1 MRGAGGDWALD
12 APRHRTLVFVGPS
25 AAVPAAVAVVMLAE
39 GCIARSPSRTVIL
52 AGSDLPV
59 TGKKLDK
66 RASVWTR

>member
-1 MRGAGGDWALD
+1 MVIGHWTHLA
-12 APRHRTLVFVGPS
+12 TLVFVGPS

-59 TGKKLDK
+59 
-66 RASVWTR
+66 RS

>member
-1 MRGAGGDWALD
+1 MVIGHWTHLA
-12 APRHRTLVFVGPS
+12 TLVFVGPS

-59 TGKKLDK
+59 RRPLRPRVVAVCGVLGD
-66 RASVWTR
+66 